1 MQLSLNSQFKLL
13 SFSQIL
19 LNSAN
24 RRKRLQGNFHSSS
37 KGTSLHDNRSE
48 RSSAAPL
55 QRISKLLA
63 CNGIC
68 SRREAEIL
76 IANEQVL
83 LNGDTVVLQGWK
95 ASEEDIIE
103 VTQAGQAWLD
113 RKVTLV
119 LNKPRGYESMSSLE
133 VKASA
138 LALICKENEHLSE
151 HKNESE
157 RNFKCEQEVLNTLS
171 TVGRLDKESRGL
183 LIFTGDGSL
192 ARKLINVSSTP
203 KRYLVT
209 VDEDVHNGH
218 IDFLRGQLYI
228 DGEALLT
235 MSVDY
240 ISPRV
245 LAFTLTEG
253 KNRQIRRCCAMVG
266 LRVLDL
272 CRISIGS
279 FELGNLPEG
288 TLAKPR
294 TEVFSTISK
303 SGKIFMKVETSNLLR
318 HVISDNVE
326 KVIVRKSRLLHSP
339 IPVSL
344 SKTVI
349 VSTYL
354 PNSALSQARI
364 KDIAFKQQNLF
375 TASMLFTSGVST

>member
-1 MQLSLNSQFKLL
+1 MLKNTMQLPLTSQLKLL

-19 LNSAN
+19 LNSSI
-24 RRKRLQGNFHSSS
+24 RKKRFRGNFHSLSE
-37 KGTSLHDNRSE
+37 GASLHDNHSE
-48 RSSAAPL
+48 RNSTTPL
-55 QRISKLLA
+55 QRVSKLLA

-83 LNGDTVVLQGWK
+83 INGDTVVMQGWK

-119 LNKPRGYESMSSLE
+119 LNKPRGYESMSSLDVE
-133 VKASA
+133 ESA
-138 LALICKENEHLSE
+138 LALICKENEHSSL
-151 HKNESE
+151 HRNESE
-157 RNFKCEQEVLNTLS
+157 RIFRCNEEVLNTLS
-171 TVGRLDKESRGL
+171 IVGRLDKESRGL
-183 LIFTGDGSL
+183 LILTGDGSL
-192 ARKLINVSSTP
+192 ARKLLNISSTP

-218 IDFLRGQLYI
+218 MDFLRGQVYL

-272 CRISIGS
+272 CRISIGC

-288 TLAKPR
+288 SWRRLTLKEIA
-294 TEVFSTISK
+294 
-303 SGKIFMKVETSNLLR
+303 NLKR
-318 HVISDNVE
+318 
-326 KVIVRKSRLLHSP
+326 R
-339 IPVSL
+339 
-344 SKTVI
+344 
-349 VSTYL
+349 
-354 PNSALSQARI
+354 
-364 KDIAFKQQNLF
+364 
-375 TASMLFTSGVST
+375 

>member
-1 MQLSLNSQFKLL
+1 MLKNTMQLPLTSQMKLL

-19 LNSAN
+19 LNSSI
-24 RRKRLQGNFHSSS
+24 RKKRFQGSFHSLSE
-37 KGTSLHDNRSE
+37 GASLHDNHSE
-48 RSSAAPL
+48 RNSTTPL
-55 QRISKLLA
+55 QRVSKLLA

-83 LNGDTVVLQGWK
+83 INGDTVVMQGWK

-119 LNKPRGYESMSSLE
+119 LNKPRGYESMSSLDVE
-133 VKASA
+133 ESA
-138 LALICKENEHLSE
+138 LALICKENEHSSL
-151 HKNESE
+151 HRNESE
-157 RNFKCEQEVLNTLS
+157 RIFRCNEEVLNTLS
-171 TVGRLDKESRGL
+171 IVGRLDKESRGL
-183 LIFTGDGSL
+183 LILTGDGSL
-192 ARKLINVSSTP
+192 ARKLLNISSTP

-218 IDFLRGQLYI
+218 MDFLRGQVYL

-272 CRISIGS
+272 CRISIGC

-288 TLAKPR
+288 SWRRLTLKEIA
-294 TEVFSTISK
+294 
-303 SGKIFMKVETSNLLR
+303 NLKR
-318 HVISDNVE
+318 
-326 KVIVRKSRLLHSP
+326 R
-339 IPVSL
+339 
-344 SKTVI
+344 
-349 VSTYL
+349 
-354 PNSALSQARI
+354 
-364 KDIAFKQQNLF
+364 
-375 TASMLFTSGVST
+375 

>member
-1 MQLSLNSQFKLL
+1 MLKNTVQLPLTSQMKLL

-19 LNSAN
+19 LNSSI
-24 RRKRLQGNFHSSS
+24 RKKRFQGSFHSLSE
-37 KGTSLHDNRSE
+37 GASLHDNHSE
-48 RSSAAPL
+48 RNSTTPL
-55 QRISKLLA
+55 QRVSKLLA

-83 LNGDTVVLQGWK
+83 INGDTVVMQGWK

-119 LNKPRGYESMSSLE
+119 LNKPRGYESMSSLDVE
-133 VKASA
+133 ESA
-138 LALICKENEHLSE
+138 LALICKENEHSSL
-151 HKNESE
+151 HRNESE
-157 RNFKCEQEVLNTLS
+157 RIFRCNEEVLNTLS
-171 TVGRLDKESRGL
+171 IVGRLDKESRGL
-183 LIFTGDGSL
+183 LILTGDGSL
-192 ARKLINVSSTP
+192 ARKLLNISSTP

-218 IDFLRGQLYI
+218 MDFLRGQVYL

-272 CRISIGS
+272 CRISIGC

-288 TLAKPR
+288 SWRRLTLKEIA
-294 TEVFSTISK
+294 
-303 SGKIFMKVETSNLLR
+303 NLKR
-318 HVISDNVE
+318 
-326 KVIVRKSRLLHSP
+326 R
-339 IPVSL
+339 
-344 SKTVI
+344 
-349 VSTYL
+349 
-354 PNSALSQARI
+354 
-364 KDIAFKQQNLF
+364 
-375 TASMLFTSGVST
+375 

>member
-1 MQLSLNSQFKLL
+1 MLKNTVQLPLTSQLKLL

-19 LNSAN
+19 LNSSI
-24 RRKRLQGNFHSSS
+24 RKKRVRGSFHSLSE
-37 KGTSLHDNRSE
+37 GASLHDNHSE
-48 RSSAAPL
+48 RNSTTTL
-55 QRISKLLA
+55 QRVSKLLA

-83 LNGDTVVLQGWK
+83 INGDTVVKQGWK

-113 RKVTLV
+113 RKVTIV
-119 LNKPRGYESMSSLE
+119 LNKPRGYESMSSLDVE
-133 VKASA
+133 ESA
-138 LALICKENEHLSE
+138 LALICKENEHLSKY
-151 HKNESE
+151 KNESE
-157 RNFKCEQEVLNTLS
+157 RIFRCNEEVLNTLS
-171 TVGRLDKESRGL
+171 IVGRLDKESRGL
-183 LIFTGDGSL
+183 LILTGDGSL
-192 ARKLINVSSTP
+192 ARKLLNISSTP

-218 IDFLRGQLYI
+218 MDFLRGQVYL

-272 CRISIGS
+272 CRISIGC

-288 TLAKPR
+288 SWRRLTLKEIA
-294 TEVFSTISK
+294 
-303 SGKIFMKVETSNLLR
+303 NLKR
-318 HVISDNVE
+318 
-326 KVIVRKSRLLHSP
+326 R
-339 IPVSL
+339 
-344 SKTVI
+344 
-349 VSTYL
+349 
-354 PNSALSQARI
+354 
-364 KDIAFKQQNLF
+364 
-375 TASMLFTSGVST
+375 

>member
-1 MQLSLNSQFKLL
+1 MLKNTVQLPLTSQMKLL

-19 LNSAN
+19 LNSSI
-24 RRKRLQGNFHSSS
+24 RKKRFQGSFHSLSE
-37 KGTSLHDNRSE
+37 GASLHDNHSE
-48 RSSAAPL
+48 RNSTTPL
-55 QRISKLLA
+55 QRVSKLLA

-83 LNGDTVVLQGWK
+83 INGDTVVMQGWK
-95 ASEEDIIE
+95 ASKEDIIE

-119 LNKPRGYESMSSLE
+119 LNKPRGYESMSSLDVE
-133 VKASA
+133 ESA
-138 LALICKENEHLSE
+138 LALICKENEHLSKY
-151 HKNESE
+151 KNESE
-157 RNFKCEQEVLNTLS
+157 RIFRCNEEVLNTLS
-171 TVGRLDKESRGL
+171 IVGRLDKESRGL
-183 LIFTGDGSL
+183 LILTGDGSL
-192 ARKLINVSSTP
+192 ARKLLNISSTP

-218 IDFLRGQLYI
+218 MDFLRGQVYL

-272 CRISIGS
+272 CRISIGC

-288 TLAKPR
+288 SWRRLTLKEIA
-294 TEVFSTISK
+294 
-303 SGKIFMKVETSNLLR
+303 NLKR
-318 HVISDNVE
+318 
-326 KVIVRKSRLLHSP
+326 R
-339 IPVSL
+339 
-344 SKTVI
+344 
-349 VSTYL
+349 
-354 PNSALSQARI
+354 
-364 KDIAFKQQNLF
+364 
-375 TASMLFTSGVST
+375 

>member
-1 MQLSLNSQFKLL
+1 MLKNTMQLPLTSQLKLL

-19 LNSAN
+19 LNSSI
-24 RRKRLQGNFHSSS
+24 RKKRFQGSFHSLSE
-37 KGTSLHDNRSE
+37 GASLHDNHSE
-48 RSSAAPL
+48 RNSTTPL
-55 QRISKLLA
+55 QRVSKLLA

-83 LNGDTVVLQGWK
+83 INGDTVVMQGWK

-119 LNKPRGYESMSSLE
+119 LNKPRGYESMSSLDVE
-133 VKASA
+133 ESA
-138 LALICKENEHLSE
+138 LALICKENEHSSL
-151 HKNESE
+151 HRNESE
-157 RNFKCEQEVLNTLS
+157 RIFRCNEEVLNTLS
-171 TVGRLDKESRGL
+171 IVGRLDKESRGL
-183 LIFTGDGSL
+183 LILTGDGSL
-192 ARKLINVSSTP
+192 ARKLLNISSTP

-218 IDFLRGQLYI
+218 MDFLRGQVYL

-272 CRISIGS
+272 CRISIGC

-288 TLAKPR
+288 SWRRLTLKEIA
-294 TEVFSTISK
+294 
-303 SGKIFMKVETSNLLR
+303 NLKR
-318 HVISDNVE
+318 
-326 KVIVRKSRLLHSP
+326 R
-339 IPVSL
+339 
-344 SKTVI
+344 
-349 VSTYL
+349 
-354 PNSALSQARI
+354 
-364 KDIAFKQQNLF
+364 
-375 TASMLFTSGVST
+375 

>member
-1 MQLSLNSQFKLL
+1 MLKNTMQLPLTSQLKLL

-19 LNSAN
+19 LNSSI
-24 RRKRLQGNFHSSS
+24 RKKRFQGSFHSLSE
-37 KGTSLHDNRSE
+37 GASLHDNHSE
-48 RSSAAPL
+48 RNSTTPL
-55 QRISKLLA
+55 QRVSKLLA

-83 LNGDTVVLQGWK
+83 INGDTVVMQGWK
-95 ASEEDIIE
+95 ASKEDIIE

-119 LNKPRGYESMSSLE
+119 LNKPRGYESMSLDVE
-133 VKASA
+133 KSA
-138 LALICKENEHLSE
+138 LALICKENEHSSL
-151 HKNESE
+151 HRNESE
-157 RNFKCEQEVLNTLS
+157 RIFRCNEEVLNTLS
-171 TVGRLDKESRGL
+171 IVGRLDKESRGL
-183 LIFTGDGSL
+183 LILTGDGSL
-192 ARKLINVSSTP
+192 ARKLLNISSTP

-218 IDFLRGQLYI
+218 MDFLRGQVYL

-272 CRISIGS
+272 CRISIGC

-288 TLAKPR
+288 SWRRLTLKEIA
-294 TEVFSTISK
+294 
-303 SGKIFMKVETSNLLR
+303 NLKR
-318 HVISDNVE
+318 
-326 KVIVRKSRLLHSP
+326 R
-339 IPVSL
+339 
-344 SKTVI
+344 
-349 VSTYL
+349 
-354 PNSALSQARI
+354 
-364 KDIAFKQQNLF
+364 
-375 TASMLFTSGVST
+375 

>member
-1 MQLSLNSQFKLL
+1 MLKNTVQLPLTSQMKLL

-19 LNSAN
+19 LNSSI
-24 RRKRLQGNFHSSS
+24 RKKRFRGSFHSLSE
-37 KGTSLHDNRSE
+37 GASLHDNHSE
-48 RSSAAPL
+48 RNSTTPL
-55 QRISKLLA
+55 QRVSKLLA

-83 LNGDTVVLQGWK
+83 INGDTVVMQGWK
-95 ASEEDIIE
+95 ASKEDIIE

-119 LNKPRGYESMSSLE
+119 LNKPRGYESMSLDVE
-133 VKASA
+133 ESA
-138 LALICKENEHLSE
+138 LALICKENEHSSL
-151 HKNESE
+151 HRNESE
-157 RNFKCEQEVLNTLS
+157 RIFRCNEEVLNTLS
-171 TVGRLDKESRGL
+171 IVGRLDKESRGL
-183 LIFTGDGSL
+183 LILTGDGSL
-192 ARKLINVSSTP
+192 ARKLLNISSTP

-218 IDFLRGQLYI
+218 MDFLRGQVYL

-272 CRISIGS
+272 CRISIGC

-288 TLAKPR
+288 SWRRLTLKEIA
-294 TEVFSTISK
+294 
-303 SGKIFMKVETSNLLR
+303 NLKR
-318 HVISDNVE
+318 
-326 KVIVRKSRLLHSP
+326 R
-339 IPVSL
+339 
-344 SKTVI
+344 
-349 VSTYL
+349 
-354 PNSALSQARI
+354 
-364 KDIAFKQQNLF
+364 
-375 TASMLFTSGVST
+375 

>member
-1 MQLSLNSQFKLL
+1 MLKNTMQLPLTSQLKLL

-19 LNSAN
+19 LNSSI
-24 RRKRLQGNFHSSS
+24 RKKWFRGSFHSLSE
-37 KGTSLHDNRSE
+37 GAYLHDNHSE
-48 RSSAAPL
+48 RNSTTPL
-55 QRISKLLA
+55 QRVSKLLA

-83 LNGDTVVLQGWK
+83 INGDTVVMQGWK
-95 ASEEDIIE
+95 ASKKDIIE

-119 LNKPRGYESMSSLE
+119 LNKPRGYESMSSLDVE
-133 VKASA
+133 ESA
-138 LALICKENEHLSE
+138 LALICKENEHSSL
-151 HKNESE
+151 HRNESE
-157 RNFKCEQEVLNTLS
+157 RIFRCYEEVLNTLS
-171 TVGRLDKESRGL
+171 IVGRLDKESRGL
-183 LIFTGDGSL
+183 LILTGDGSL
-192 ARKLINVSSTP
+192 ARKLLNISSTP

-218 IDFLRGQLYI
+218 MDFLRGQVYL

-272 CRISIGS
+272 CRISIGC

-288 TLAKPR
+288 SWRRLTLKEIA
-294 TEVFSTISK
+294 
-303 SGKIFMKVETSNLLR
+303 NLKR
-318 HVISDNVE
+318 
-326 KVIVRKSRLLHSP
+326 R
-339 IPVSL
+339 
-344 SKTVI
+344 
-349 VSTYL
+349 
-354 PNSALSQARI
+354 
-364 KDIAFKQQNLF
+364 
-375 TASMLFTSGVST
+375 

>member
-1 MQLSLNSQFKLL
+1 MLKNTVQLPLTSQLKLL

-19 LNSAN
+19 LNSSI
-24 RRKRLQGNFHSSS
+24 RKKSFRGSFHSLSE
-37 KGTSLHDNRSE
+37 GASLHDNHSE
-48 RSSAAPL
+48 RNSTTPL
-55 QRISKLLA
+55 QRVSKLLA

-83 LNGDTVVLQGWK
+83 INGDTVVMQGWK
-95 ASEEDIIE
+95 ASKEDIIE

-119 LNKPRGYESMSSLE
+119 LNKPRGYESMSSLDVE
-133 VKASA
+133 ESA
-138 LALICKENEHLSE
+138 LALICKENEHLSKY
-151 HKNESE
+151 KNESE
-157 RNFKCEQEVLNTLS
+157 RIFRCNEEVLNTLS
-171 TVGRLDKESRGL
+171 IVGRLDKESRGL
-183 LIFTGDGSL
+183 LILTGDGSL
-192 ARKLINVSSTP
+192 ARKLLNISSTP

-218 IDFLRGQLYI
+218 MDFLRGQVYL

-272 CRISIGS
+272 CRISIGC

-288 TLAKPR
+288 SWRRLTLKEIA
-294 TEVFSTISK
+294 
-303 SGKIFMKVETSNLLR
+303 NLKR
-318 HVISDNVE
+318 
-326 KVIVRKSRLLHSP
+326 R
-339 IPVSL
+339 
-344 SKTVI
+344 
-349 VSTYL
+349 
-354 PNSALSQARI
+354 
-364 KDIAFKQQNLF
+364 
-375 TASMLFTSGVST
+375 

>member
-1 MQLSLNSQFKLL
+1 MLKNTVQLPLTSQMKLL

-19 LNSAN
+19 LNSSI
-24 RRKRLQGNFHSSS
+24 RKKRFQGSFHSLSE
-37 KGTSLHDNRSE
+37 GASLHDNHSE
-48 RSSAAPL
+48 RNSTTPL
-55 QRISKLLA
+55 QRVSKLLA

-83 LNGDTVVLQGWK
+83 INGDTVVKQGWK

-113 RKVTLV
+113 RKVTIV
-119 LNKPRGYESMSSLE
+119 LNKPRGYESMSSLDVE
-133 VKASA
+133 ESA
-138 LALICKENEHLSE
+138 LALICKENEHLSKY
-151 HKNESE
+151 KNESE
-157 RNFKCEQEVLNTLS
+157 RIFRCNEEVLNTLS
-171 TVGRLDKESRGL
+171 IVGRLDKESRGL
-183 LIFTGDGSL
+183 LILTGDGSL
-192 ARKLINVSSTP
+192 ARKLLNISSTP

-218 IDFLRGQLYI
+218 MDFLRGQVYL

-272 CRISIGS
+272 CRISIGC

-288 TLAKPR
+288 SWRRLTLKEIA
-294 TEVFSTISK
+294 
-303 SGKIFMKVETSNLLR
+303 NLKR
-318 HVISDNVE
+318 
-326 KVIVRKSRLLHSP
+326 R
-339 IPVSL
+339 
-344 SKTVI
+344 
-349 VSTYL
+349 
-354 PNSALSQARI
+354 
-364 KDIAFKQQNLF
+364 
-375 TASMLFTSGVST
+375 

>member
-1 MQLSLNSQFKLL
+1 MLKNIMQLSLNSQFKLL

-119 LNKPRGYESMSSLE
+119 LNKPRGYESTSSLE

-171 TVGRLDKESRGL
+171 TV
-183 LIFTGDGSL
+183 
-192 ARKLINVSSTP
+192 
-203 KRYLVT
+203 
-209 VDEDVHNGH
+209 
-218 IDFLRGQLYI
+218 
-228 DGEALLT
+228 
-235 MSVDY
+235 
-240 ISPRV
+240 
-245 LAFTLTEG
+245 
-253 KNRQIRRCCAMVG
+253 
-266 LRVLDL
+266 
-272 CRISIGS
+272 
-279 FELGNLPEG
+279 
-288 TLAKPR
+288 
-294 TEVFSTISK
+294 
-303 SGKIFMKVETSNLLR
+303 
-318 HVISDNVE
+318 
-326 KVIVRKSRLLHSP
+326 
-339 IPVSL
+339 
-344 SKTVI
+344 
-349 VSTYL
+349 
-354 PNSALSQARI
+354 
-364 KDIAFKQQNLF
+364 
-375 TASMLFTSGVST
+375 

>member
-1 MQLSLNSQFKLL
+1 MLKNIMQLSLNSQFKLL

-288 TLAKPR
+288 SWRRLTHKEIANLKR
-294 TEVFSTISK
+294 T
-303 SGKIFMKVETSNLLR
+303 
-318 HVISDNVE
+318 
-326 KVIVRKSRLLHSP
+326 
-339 IPVSL
+339 
-344 SKTVI
+344 
-349 VSTYL
+349 
-354 PNSALSQARI
+354 
-364 KDIAFKQQNLF
+364 
-375 TASMLFTSGVST
+375 